1 MVAAPSAAA
10 NFITQSRKEEE
21 KEIVFFPSFAP
32 SRLCVNHT
40 VTAPEAVIPNVTLN
54 LVQGPFISQK
64 LRSVWPDG
72 C

>member
-1 MVAAPSAAA
+1 
-10 NFITQSRKEEE
+10 
-21 KEIVFFPSFAP
+21 
-32 SRLCVNHT
+32 VNHT

-54 LVQGPFISQK
+54 LVQGPSISQK